1 VPSPESWDDAPS
13 AHIEHPVSELMQLPG
28 PSPKQA
34 KILWTAVTGLAVA
47 VILGLVGAV
56 FAGIGW
62 LANQL
67 SSVLLPLAVAGI
79 IAYLL
84 DPVVDWLQ
92 TKGIKRPWA
101 IISVFGLA
109 ILLQAGFFATFVPL
123 LVKDTKLLAESVPEY
138 GEKIKQKYEA
148 FSRTHSLEQYVPE
161 SIKDYFPWLNNGK
174 QTAPMLE
181 ERSAPVA
188 SDTNPTVSVPSN
200 HPSTVDTNTR
210 QGTSLDLNADQIS
223 KFVDAIWSG
232 ISSIGRWART
242 RIENVASMFGM
253 LAGFAL
259 IPVYVFYFLSEK
271 SGIKDNWTR
280 YLPVHDSWI
289 KEEIVFVL
297 KSINDALIVFFRSQV
312 LVAMCVGTLLVV
324 GFSIIQLRYA
334 VLLGFIAG
342 VLGIVPYLGVMLSIV
357 PAMAISIVQ
366 ADGWLHPIL
375 TLGIFALVQLAEGL
389 FISPK
394 IIGDRVGM
402 HPLTVII
409 AIMVGTTLMGGI
421 IGGVLAI
428 PLTAA
433 LRTVMF
439 RYVWKKPFGG
449 EIGEMVHTEKPE
461 PVETQ

>member
-1 VPSPESWDDAPS
+1 
-13 AHIEHPVSELMQLPG
+13 MQFPG

-34 KILWTAVTGLAVA
+34 KILWTAITGLAIA
-47 VILGLVGAV
+47 VILGLVSAIL
-56 FAGIGW
+56 AGLGW

-84 DPVVDWLQ
+84 DPVVNKLEH
-92 TKGIKRPWA
+92 KKLGRSWA
-101 IISVFGLA
+101 IISVFTLA
-109 ILLQAGFFATFVPL
+109 ILLQVGFFATFVPL
-123 LVKDTKLLAESVPEY
+123 LIKDTKSLVDARHEY
-138 GEKIKQKYEA
+138 GAKIKKKYDDFSQKHPIEKYI
-148 FSRTHSLEQYVPE
+148 PN
-161 SIKDYFPWLNNGK
+161 SIRSYLPWLNLTNAAPTNGLASTN
-174 QTAPMLE
+174 QVAPEVNNVESTGLE
-181 ERSAPVA
+181 PNTDIPPPGEA
-188 SDTNPTVSVPSN
+188 SFELT
-200 HPSTVDTNTR
+200 
-210 QGTSLDLNADQIS
+210 ADQIS
-223 KFVDAIWSG
+223 QFIESVWTG
-232 ISSIGRWART
+232 TRSIGSWALT
-242 RIENVASMFGM
+242 RIENMASMFGM

-259 IPVYVFYFLSEK
+259 VPVYVFYFLSEK

-297 KSINDALIVFFRSQV
+297 RSINDALIVFFRGQV
-312 LVAMCVGTLLVV
+312 LVAICVGGLLTI
-324 GFSIIQLRYA
+324 GFSIIQLKYA
-334 VLLGFIAG
+334 ILLGFIAG

-357 PAMAISIVQ
+357 PAMVISIVQ
-366 ADGWLHPIL
+366 SDGWLHPVL
-375 TLGIFALVQLAEGL
+375 TLGIFVLVQMAEGL
-389 FISPK
+389 VISPK

-439 RYVWKKPFGG
+439 RYVWKQPVGG
-449 EIGEMVHTEKPE
+449 SEETESPA
-461 PVETQ
+461 PAA